1 MSEYS
6 GIRGTRVKYLASDPT
21 LNTSTEGQV
30 WYNSTSGTLK
40 SLVQIKAFSAGGN
53 YPTGVYGQVGG
64 AGTQTAGLAFG
75 GRRDGVPTNDY
86 DLTNEYNGFNWT
98 SAPDLGT
105 GRYGINGCGTQ
116 TAAIGAGGYRFPTPP
131 TGLQTTVE
139 EYDGSTW
146 TAGTALPTGI
156 SSAAMNGLQTAALL
170 SGGNSTRTEVLS
182 YDGSTWTSEPALN
195 AGRRSLRGAGTTT
208 DAIVFGGVNPGAP
221 IVYANTESF
230 NGTSWTEVNNMNTPI
245 YDMNAMGSSSSHVA
259 SNSGYNGTANTNI
272 TEEWDGTN
280 WTTAPTS
287 SVTHRGG
294 AGFGTATAG
303 VSAIGGSPPYTAT
316 EEYNSNIN
324 AITQA
329 VWASGGN
336 LATSRNRIGG
346 AGTQTAGLAFGGA
359 VSPGAGEPTVSTAT
373 EEYNGSSWTS
383 GGALGTARYGVKG
396 CGIQTAGLAVGGVI
410 NPNAAPGAARDT
422 EEYNGSSW
430 TASSDTNNNFYLD
443 GVAGTQTAAVSRSG
457 AGGPPGPA
465 GNYTEEYN
473 GATWTTVPAT
483 IGTARYTGSFIGT
496 QTAAI
501 YCGGEPSTPVGFLS
515 DTYDGTSFSS
525 APSMVLQF
533 ARGGGAGTQTD
544 AIVFAPS
551 TASVNAQQYDGTSWA
566 ISANMATERNSVA
579 DSPAATA
586 SAALAAGGS
595 PGVKNNT
602 EEFTGGTE
610 VVTASTLTTS

>member
-6 GIRGTRVKYLASDPT
+6 GIRGTRVKYLSSDPT

-40 SLVQIKAFSAGGN
+40 SLVQIKAWSSGGN
-53 YPTGVYGQVGG
+53 MNTARYHIGST
-64 AGTQTAGLAFG
+64 GTQTAGLGMG
-75 GRRDGVPTNDY
+75 GYTPGGVNYTA
-86 DLTNEYNGFNWT
+86 TEEYSGYSWT
-98 SAPDLGT
+98 TSGNLATARFSGGAL
-105 GRYGINGCGTQ
+105 GTQ
-116 TAAIGAGGYRFPTPP
+116 TSALYIGGVSYPP
-131 TGLQTTVE
+131 VVYYNNTE

-146 TAGTALPTGI
+146 TAGGAYPASASDIEGFGIQTAGVAVGQNTPSNGATNHYNGSTWTSSNPLNTARNAGQAFGIQTAGAYAGGYIAAATNAVEHYNGTSWTSVTNMNIPRYHGGSSKETRTGAIVFSGI
-156 SSAAMNGLQTAALL
+156 STGPSL
-170 SGGNSTRTEVLS
+170 NSSEE
-182 YDGSTWTSEPALN
+182 YDGSTW
-195 AGRRSLRGAGTTT
+195 
-208 DAIVFGGVNPGAP
+208 V
-221 IVYANTESF
+221 
-230 NGTSWTEVNNMNTPI
+230 
-245 YDMNAMGSSSSHVA
+245 
-259 SNSGYNGTANTNI
+259 
-272 TEEWDGTN
+272 
-280 WTTAPTS
+280 S
-287 SVTHRGG
+287 SVNSTIARRYSGG
-294 AGFGTATAG
+294 AGASSSAALAFAG
-303 VSAIGGSPPYTAT
+303 EGPPTLSST

-329 VWASGGN
+329 AWASGGT

-346 AGTQTAGLAFGGA
+346 AGTQTAALGFGGS

-373 EEYNGSSWTS
+373 EEYNGSSWTA

-410 NPNAAPGAARDT
+410 NPNALPGATRDT

-443 GVAGTQTAAVSRSG
+443 GVAGTQTAAVIRS
-457 AGGPPGPA
+457 ALGGP

-473 GATWTTVPAT
+473 GATWTTVPGT
-483 IGTARYTGSFIGT
+483 IGTARYAGSFIGT

-501 YCGGEPSTPVGFLS
+501 YCGGEPPTPAGFLS
-515 DTYDGTSFSS
+515 DTYDGSTFSS

-533 ARGGGAGTQTD
+533 KRGGGAGSQTD
-544 AIVFAPS
+544 AVVFAPS
-551 TASVNAQQYDGTSWA
+551 TASVATQQYNGISWVT
-566 ISANMATERNSVA
+566 SANMASQRNSVA

-586 SAALAAGGS
+586 SAALAAGGG

-610 VVTASTLTTS
+610 VATASTLTTS

>member
-21 LNTSTEGQV
+21 LNSSTEGQV

-75 GRRDGVPTNDY
+75 GRRNGVPTNDF
-86 DLTNEYNGFNWT
+86 DLTNEYSGYSWT

-116 TAAIGAGGYRFPTPP
+116 TAAIGAGGYRWPTPP

-287 SVTHRGG
+287 SVIHRGG

-303 VSAIGGSPPYTAT
+303 ISAVGGSSPYTAT
-316 EEYNSNIN
+316 EEYVSSID
-324 AITQA
+324 AYSPSVA
-329 VWASGGN
+329 SAWASGGN
-336 LATSRNRIGG
+336 LNTSRGG
-346 AGTQTAGLAFGGA
+346 VAGSGVAENDILAFGGDTGP
-359 VSPGAGEPTVSTAT
+359 SRTGAT
-373 EEYNGSSWTS
+373 EEYNGSAWSNGGSLPSRSLIGSASQGPTSAGLGFGGYNS
-383 GGALGTARYGVKG
+383 GGKNNTDEYDGSTWTAGGTYGASKFRIG
-396 CGIQTAGLAVGGVI
+396 GFGIQTAAVGVGGQPAVSSVY
-410 NPNAAPGAARDT
+410 
-422 EEYNGSSW
+422 EYDGSTWTAGTAYPLSNFGFSGTGILTAGIVVGGYTSTATANKYDGTSW
-430 TASSDTNNNFYLD
+430 TATGSLNTGRWGL
-443 GVAGTQTAAVSRSG
+443 
-457 AGGPPGPA
+457 
-465 GNYTEEYN
+465 
-473 GATWTTVPAT
+473 
-483 IGTARYTGSFIGT
+483 GTAGV

-501 YCGGEPSTPVGFLS
+501 FYGGGTGSKLANTE
-515 DTYDGTSFSS
+515 TYDGTSFSTS
-525 APSMVLQF
+525 ASLAT
-533 ARGGGAGTQTD
+533 ARQEGASGGTQSAAVFGGGGTNSS
-544 AIVFAPS
+544 PS
-551 TASVNAQQYDGTSWA
+551 
-566 ISANMATERNSVA
+566 
-579 DSPAATA
+579 ATA
-586 SAALAAGGS
+586 A
-595 PGVKNNT
+595 T
-602 EEFTGGTE
+602 EEFTEGSPITPTGA
-610 VVTASTLTTS
+610 VASTLTTS